1 MNTLM
6 EIDELYFSYKGQEP
20 AQIYIDSLCIP
31 EGGLLALL
39 GTSGAGKSTI
49 LRLISGLLTPH
60 QGTIKLSGEE
70 ITSKAPSARKIGMV
84 FQQPILFPYLDVL
97 ANVAFPLRLGELPK
111 SNAHKSAH
119 EYLELVGMSNF
130 AERSVQ
136 SLSGG
141 QAQRVALARALAAKP
156 QLLLLDEPFAALDV
170 DIRAE
175 MQELVARLRREL
187 RLTMVLVTHD
197 QREAGILADQVALLE
212 NGKILQKGM
221 ISDLYRRPISLQAY
235 RAMGGVNEIEG
246 DVQNGQFH
254 SKIGKLQTQLNN
266 GIQGSAVLTFRQEAV
281 VVCNK
286 GDASVRALF
295 GRVHS
300 IRSIGFRNELGIEIN
315 GQLLLIESNYHP
327 YLGEVLA
334 IELNMEECQ
343 LIPRYVSNQQ
353 VSPLTAKD
361 LIHSAIDSF
370 QASAN

>member
-6 EIDELYFSYKGQEP
+6 EIDELGFSYKGQERT
-20 AQIYIDSLCIP
+20 QIYIDSLCIP
-31 EGGLLALL
+31 EGSLLALL
-39 GTSGAGKSTI
+39 GASGAGKSTI

-60 QGTIKLSGEE
+60 HGTIKLSGEE

-97 ANVAFPLRLGELPK
+97 ANVAFPLRLGELSK
-111 SNAHKSAH
+111 SKARKSAY

-130 AERSVQ
+130 SERSVH

-141 QAQRVALARALAAKP
+141 EAQRVALARALAAKP
-156 QLLLLDEPFAALDV
+156 QLLLLDEPFAALDI

-175 MQELVARLRREL
+175 MQELVATLRREL
-187 RLTMVLVTHD
+187 RLTMILVTHD

-212 NGKILQKGM
+212 NGKILQVGG
-221 ISDLYRRPISLQAY
+221 ISDLYRRPISLQVY

-246 DVQNGQFH
+246 DIQNGQFH

-266 GIQGSAVLTFRQEAV
+266 QIQGSAVLTFRQEAA

-286 GDASVRALF
+286 TDAGVRALF

-327 YLGEVLA
+327 YLGEIIA
-334 IELNMEECQ
+334 FELNMEECQ
-343 LIPRYVSNQQ
+343 LIPRDATNQQ
-353 VSPLTAKD
+353 VSPSIAKD

-370 QASAN
+370 QSSAS

>member
-1 MNTLM
+1 M
-6 EIDELYFSYKGQEP
+6 EIDELRFSYKGQERT
-20 AQIYIDSLCIP
+20 QIYIDSLCIP
-31 EGGLLALL
+31 EGSLLALL
-39 GTSGAGKSTI
+39 GASGAGKSTI

-97 ANVAFPLRLGELPK
+97 ANVAFPLRLGERSK
-111 SNAHKSAH
+111 SKVRKSAY

-130 AERSVQ
+130 AERSVH

-141 QAQRVALARALAAKP
+141 EAQRVALARALAAKP
-156 QLLLLDEPFAALDV
+156 KLLLLDEPFAALDI

-175 MQELVARLRREL
+175 MQELVATLRREL
-187 RLTMVLVTHD
+187 RLTMILVTHD

-212 NGKILQKGM
+212 NGKILQLGG
-221 ISDLYRRPISLQAY
+221 ISDLYRRPNSLQVY

-254 SKIGKLQTQLNN
+254 SKIGKLQIQLNN
-266 GIQGSAVLTFRQEAV
+266 QILGSAVLTFRQEAA

-300 IRSIGFRNELGIEIN
+300 IRSIGFRYELGIEIN
-315 GQLLLIESNYHP
+315 GQLLLIESNYHS
-327 YLGEVLA
+327 YLGEVVA
-334 IELNMEECQ
+334 FELNMEECQ
-343 LIPRYVSNQQ
+343 LIPRYATNQQ
-353 VSPLTAKD
+353 VSPLIAKD
-361 LIHSAIDSF
+361 LIHSANDSF
-370 QASAN
+370 QSSAS